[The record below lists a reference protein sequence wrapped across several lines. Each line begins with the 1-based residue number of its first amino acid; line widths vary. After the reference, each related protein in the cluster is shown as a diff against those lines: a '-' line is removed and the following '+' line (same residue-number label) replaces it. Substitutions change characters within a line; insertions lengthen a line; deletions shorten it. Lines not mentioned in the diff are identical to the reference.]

1 MTTADVKLLT
11 WSRLNTISW
20 RCRASAP
27 MSTLLRSHIIRERVA
42 TLARDWF
49 VCHF

>member
-1 MTTADVKLLT
+1 MIAADVKLRT
-11 WSRLNTISW
+11 WRMNTMSW

-27 MSTLLRSHIIRERVA
+27 MSTLLRSHIILERVA